1 VDQVQE
7 FPMTELDSAILP
19 PPLSNHVA
27 TFSRWVDAE
36 LVLSG
41 RADVVNDP
49 IVHYTTREGL
59 EGILSSGSI
68 RLTDL
73 GQARDDSEFL
83 YGRGLAKALLTE
95 AFAVAGTG
103 ARDHDEAISTRL
115 FCEGTLSMLEKISP
129 ASGPFRFY
137 SASFCERGDDAFL
150 WREYAAN
157 GEGFALK
164 LSPVVFSEPPT
175 AAPLTVM
182 DQAIRL
188 RMIYDRSEA
197 TRVLEKVVEEGIRTV
212 RAAGLSGST
221 DPHVGT
227 TFLHSMS
234 VHFVLYVLAMAT
246 RFKKQCLSPEHELR
260 LLLVN
265 EEEKLA
271 SLEQTLSSGKRFVQY
286 QFVPSLRARG
296 VLEEITVGPRAPSNS
311 ELHVRQLLLD
321 CGYPTDPDGEP
332 VTVVRRSAACK

>member
-1 VDQVQE
+1 
-7 FPMTELDSAILP
+7 MTKFDPAILP

-59 EGILSSGSI
+59 EGILNSGSI

-83 YGRGLAKALLTE
+83 YGRGLAKDALTE

-103 ARDHDEAISTRL
+103 ARDDDEAITGY
-115 FCEGTLSMLEKISP
+115 FCEGTLSMLEEISP

-164 LSPVVFSEPPT
+164 LSPVVLSEPPA

-182 DQAIRL
+182 NQAIRL
-188 RMIYDRSEA
+188 RMIYDRNEA
-197 TRVLEKVVEEGIRTV
+197 TRVLEKVVEQGLNTV

-221 DPHVGT
+221 DPRVGT
-227 TFLHSMS
+227 TFLHSIS
-234 VHFVLYVLAMAT
+234 VHFVWYVLAMAT
-246 RFKKQCLSPEHELR
+246 RFKKPCFSPEHELR
-260 LLLVN
+260 LLLLN
-265 EEEKLA
+265 EKEKLA
-271 SLEQTLSSGKRFVQY
+271 PLEQTLSSGKRFVKY
-286 QFVPSLRARG
+286 EFVPSLRARG
-296 VLEEITVGPRAPSNS
+296 VLEEITIGPRAPSNS
-311 ELHVRQLLLD
+311 EPHVRQLLLD
-321 CGYPTDPDGEP
+321 CGYPTDIDGEP
-332 VTVVRRSAACK
+332 VTVVRRSAVWK

>member
-1 VDQVQE
+1 
-7 FPMTELDSAILP
+7 MTEFDPAILP

-41 RADVVNDP
+41 RADVVTDP
-49 IVHYTTREGL
+49 IVHYTTREGF

-68 RLTDL
+68 HLTDL

-83 YGRGLAKALLTE
+83 YGRGLAKDLLTE
-95 AFAVAGTG
+95 AFTVAGTG
-103 ARDHDEAISTRL
+103 VQDDAEAISTR
-115 FCEGTLSMLEKISP
+115 FCEGTLSMLEEIGP
-129 ASGPFRFY
+129 TSGPFRFY

-164 LSPVVFSEPPT
+164 LSPVVFSEPPA

-182 DQAIRL
+182 DRAIRL

-197 TRVLEKVVEEGIRTV
+197 TRVLEKVVEEGIHTV

-246 RFKKQCLSPEHELR
+246 RFKKSCFSSEHELR
-260 LLLVN
+260 LLLLN
-265 EEEKLA
+265 EKEKLA
-271 SLEQTLSSGKRFVQY
+271 PREQTLSSGKRFVQY
-286 QFVPSLRARG
+286 EFVPSLRARG
-296 VLEEITVGPRAPSNS
+296 VL
-311 ELHVRQLLLD
+311 
-321 CGYPTDPDGEP
+321 DPMHHQIP
-332 VTVVRRSAACK
+332 NLT